1 MYTKLDD
8 IKMAQ
13 TILFYLSKI
22 PNATRADIRRDC
34 HTNMRRLNQLQADG
48 YLIMPPPMP
57 REIRNKEYRE
67 NKALQSESA

>member
-8 IKMAQ
+8 IKLAE

-22 PNATRADIRRDC
+22 PNATRTQLTKDC
-34 HTNMRRLNQLQADG
+34 HVNMRRLKQLESEG
-48 YLIMPPPMP
+48 YINIPPEMP

-67 NKALQSESA
+67 NKALQSNGS